1 MTPSRRNVPALPVP
15 LLRDAIGRETARM
28 SLRRAAT
35 AISISP
41 NGLRNFLNGSA
52 PRSATRAKLE
62 RWLAEQQHVSRP
74 PNVGQLVRLLNEL
87 AGDLSTQQTAALAG
101 DIARCSPT
109 RTKPAGCPHPAGSRT
124 YCAITGCAGA
134 KQPAKSL
141 ERARPCDPD
150 APAVDLLCEVC
161 AVFPARR

>member
-1 MTPSRRNVPALPVP
+1 
-15 LLRDAIGRETARM
+15 M

-101 DIARCSPT
+101 DIAGLLANAYEARRLSPP
-109 RTKPAGCPHPAGSRT
+109 RWV
-124 YCAITGCAGA
+124 
-134 KQPAKSL
+134 Q
-141 ERARPCDPD
+141 
-150 APAVDLLCEVC
+150 DLLRHYRVRRGKAASEV
-161 AVFPARR
+161 A

>member
-52 PRSATRAKLE
+52 PRSAPRAKLE

-87 AGDLSTQQTAALAG
+87 AGGLSPQHTPPLAG
-101 DIARCSPT
+101 GTSGPRAHPDPT
-109 RTKPAGCPHPAGSRT
+109 RRGIPPPVGRG
-124 YCAITGCAGA
+124 
-134 KQPAKSL
+134 
-141 ERARPCDPD
+141 
-150 APAVDLLCEVC
+150 
-161 AVFPARR
+161 

>member
-28 SLRRAAT
+28 SLRRAAA

-87 AGDLSTQQTAALAG
+87 AGGLSTPQTAALAG
-101 DIARCSPT
+101 GIGGLLARAAEGPP
-109 RTKPAGCPHPAGSRT
+109 R
-124 YCAITGCAGA
+124 
-134 KQPAKSL
+134 
-141 ERARPCDPD
+141 
-150 APAVDLLCEVC
+150 
-161 AVFPARR
+161 

>member
-74 PNVGQLVRLLNEL
+74 PNLGQLVRLLNEL
-87 AGDLSTQQTAALAG
+87 AGG
-101 DIARCSPT
+101 PPRP
-109 RTKPAGCPHPAGSRT
+109 PH
-124 YCAITGCAGA
+124 GA
-134 KQPAKSL
+134 P
-141 ERARPCDPD
+141 P
-150 APAVDLLCEVC
+150 
-161 AVFPARR
+161 RR

>member
-87 AGDLSTQQTAALAG
+87 AGDLSTQQTAALGRYRGA
-101 DIARCSPT
+101 ARQC
-109 RTKPAGCPHPAGSRT
+109 
-124 YCAITGCAGA
+124 
-134 KQPAKSL
+134 
-141 ERARPCDPD
+141 
-150 APAVDLLCEVC
+150 
-161 AVFPARR
+161 